1 MDDVIHDFV
10 NHPQHCL
17 IVVDDKPVYTISH
30 IGFVAQ
36 CDVARS
42 SPDIV
47 VGWAQGVWLIEY
59 ECSPRF
65 FVA

>member
-1 MDDVIHDFV
+1 MLDDVIHDFV

-47 VGWAQGVWLIEY
+47 VG
-59 ECSPRF
+59 
-65 FVA
+65 

>member
-1 MDDVIHDFV
+1 MTLSMIHLHVVCVMDDDFV
-10 NHPQHCL
+10 NHPQYCL

-36 CDVARS
+36 CDVVRS

-47 VGWAQGVWLIEY
+47 VG
-59 ECSPRF
+59 
-65 FVA
+65 